1 MKLPG
6 LNLLERWALRLLHNS
21 PRIGLVIVK
30 PIDTGL
36 VSWSA
41 LEDDELAMAMAQ
53 DLLQMPEDNEP
64 PSMLL
69 ERIFHQPAYGERE

>member
-1 MKLPG
+1 MKLPH
-6 LNLLERWALRLLHNS
+6 LNWLERWALRLLHRS
-21 PRIGLVIVK
+21 PRLALVIVK

-41 LEDDELAMAMAQ
+41 LDDDELAVAMAQ
-53 DLLQMPEDNEP
+53 ELLHMPDDDEP
-64 PSMLL
+64 LSMQL